1 MNKIERHF
9 EEAVEQLNTRL
20 ENVEIKLMNQ
30 LEKVTGAQSQQ
41 EGEQWIQ

>member
-1 MNKIERHF
+1 MSKIERHF
-9 EEAVEQLNTRL
+9 EEAVGKLNTRL

-30 LEKVTGAQSQQ
+30 LEKIIGAQSQQ

>member
-1 MNKIERHF
+1 MSKIERHF
-9 EEAVEQLNTRL
+9 EEAVEKLNTRL

-30 LEKVTGAQSQQ
+30 LEKIIGAQSQQ